1 MHFTFNNVFLNLH
14 RFKWRFK
21 YFIICF
27 SLLIYSYFGDTPMA
41 QNLRLEY
48 ALPVNKEF
56 SVSVG
61 KVLLN
66 KYYPLP
72 R

>member
-1 MHFTFNNVFLNLH
+1 
-14 RFKWRFK
+14 
-21 YFIICF
+21 
-27 SLLIYSYFGDTPMA
+27 MA

-61 KVLLN
+61 KVLLIKLKMLSTPFCASVN
-66 KYYPLP
+66 YILLITKGDPQI
-72 R
+72 